1 MQNLSTKEVNYIR
14 DLLSWELLAVKKC
27 HEYATQETHPT
38 HKKTFE
44 EATAVHKQN
53 YMNLLGYVDSVIQK
67 QGGQNLS

>member
-27 HEYATQETHPT
+27 NQYAAQETNPT

-44 EATAVHKQN
+44 DATCMHKQN
-53 YMNLLGYVDSVIQK
+53 YNNLLGYVDSVIK
-67 QGGQNLS
+67 NQGGQM